1 MHELPIASFLA
12 TEVMRRRLRYGDAV
26 DATARTR
33 AASPARPPV
42 WRTRV
47 ALAGGLAWAARV
59 VAPAGY
65 RPAH

>member
-12 TEVMRRRLRYGDAV
+12 TEIVRRRLRYGD
-26 DATARTR
+26 TAPTR
-33 AASPARPPV
+33 PARPVRQPV
-42 WRTRV
+42 RLTRV
-47 ALAGGLAWAARV
+47 VLAGGFAWAARV

>member
-12 TEVMRRRLRYGDAV
+12 TEIVRRRLRYGD
-26 DATARTR
+26 DTTPTR
-33 AASPARPPV
+33 PARSVRQPV
-42 WRTRV
+42 RRTRV
-47 ALAGGLAWAARV
+47 ALAGGFAWAARV